1 MAAVRHPCVGDL
13 QYGADPKLA
22 ARLGLS
28 RQWLHAA
35 RLSFAHPEDGRPVT
49 FTSPDPPDLA
59 EALARL
65 RADS

>member
-1 MAAVRHPCVGDL
+1 
-13 QYGADPKLA
+13 
-22 ARLGLS
+22 
-28 RQWLHAA
+28 
-35 RLSFAHPEDGRPVT
+35 LSFAHPEDGRPVG